1 MPRYIAVDNP
11 DAKLRGRG
19 VPHDSQGST
28 TPPSILRFFLLYFGG
43 MTAPFLQ
50 ALAGVP
56 VWPPPIWLMR
66 QAGRYLPE
74 YRAIRAQANG
84 FIDLC
89 LTPARATEV
98 TLQPIRRYGFDA
110 AILFSDIL
118 MLPYALGADLRFVEG
133 EGPVLE
139 PIRTAAALATLDPE
153 RLLPGTAPIMETVQR
168 VRAALGPETALIGFA
183 GSPWTVLCYMIE
195 GHGSRDFAETRGL
208 AYRDPA
214 LFTALLELITTTT
227 ITYLSAQIDAGADT
241 VMLFDSWAGVL
252 PAAQFRRFVIDP
264 TQRIVAALRERHP
277 ATPIIGFP
285 RLAGTML
292 AEYAATGV
300 QAVGI
305 DTSADPAHATQAVP
319 ASIAVQGNLDPLAV
333 VAGGTAMT
341 GAATTILD
349 AWRGRPAIF
358 NLGHGI
364 VPQTP
369 PEHVAAL
376 VKHIRNA

>member
-1 MPRYIAVDNP
+1 
-11 DAKLRGRG
+11 
-19 VPHDSQGST
+19 
-28 TPPSILRFFLLYFGG
+28 
-43 MTAPFLQ
+43 MTAPLIR
-50 ALAGVP
+50 ALAGES
-56 VWPPPIWLMR
+56 VWPPPMWLMR

-74 YRAIRAQANG
+74 YRAIRAQSSG

-118 MLPYALGADLRFVEG
+118 MLPYALGADLRFLEG
-133 EGPVLE
+133 EGPVLK
-139 PIRTAAALATLDPE
+139 PIRSSADMATLDAN
-153 RLLPGTAPIMETVQR
+153 RLLAATAPIMETVSN
-168 VRAALGPETALIGFA
+168 VRAALGPETTLIGFA

-195 GHGSRDFAETRGL
+195 GHGSKEFAEVRGL
-208 AYRDPA
+208 AYRDPV
-214 LFTALLELITTTT
+214 LFEALLALVTQTT
-227 ITYLSAQIDAGADT
+227 ITYLSAQIKAGADV

-252 PAAQFRRFVIDP
+252 PAGQFRRFVVEP
-264 TQRIVAALRERHP
+264 TRQIVAGLKQLHP

-285 RLAGTML
+285 RLAGTLL
-292 AEYAATGV
+292 AEYAATGI
-300 QAVGI
+300 QGI
-305 DTSADPAHATQAVP
+305 GVDTSADPFHAAAAVP
-319 ASIAVQGNLDPLAV
+319 AHVAVQGNMDPLV
-333 VAGGTAMT
+333 LVAGGGAMT
-341 GAATTILD
+341 EAATTVLD

-376 VKHIRNA
+376 VKLVRNA